1 MGSPRVPLLTTLSPQ
16 VTSCLT
22 AIAKTDPE
30 AEVRRAAV
38 HVVVL
43 LLRGLSDKA
52 TEVGRV
58 PWALPG
64 SRVSPCRARCSS
76 GSAPG
81 APSQAASRE
90 S

>member
-1 MGSPRVPLLTTLSPQ
+1 MPSPQ

-22 AIAKTDPE
+22 AIAKMDPE

-52 TEVGRV
+52 TEVGPVSR
-58 PWALPG
+58 AGTASARLPG
-64 SRVSPCRARCSS
+64 VPGQGMVFS
-76 GSAPG
+76 GTAPG

-90 S
+90 C